1 MSRELWEELRIEVVA
16 LEPFAT
22 VGHAYSHFRVTLHVF
37 HCVLSDGK
45 PRAIDAGEWRWVS
58 LKQLDQ
64 YAFPTA
70 NHKIIAVLREQCVS

>member
-1 MSRELWEELRIEVVA
+1 MRRELWEELRIEVLD
-16 LEPFAT
+16 LEPFVNVEHT
-22 VGHAYSHFRVTLHVF
+22 YSHFRVALHIF
-37 HCVLSDGK
+37 HCVLSEGK
-45 PRAIDAGEWRWVS
+45 PQAINVEEWRWVS